1 MKSFQDYL
9 NEADAYVSRPVEG
22 DTVDIEFTVDEG
34 VSTYVL
40 ESNDESV
47 TLYADDTLMSLL
59 ESQGYIE
66 EKIQRYGPAGSS
78 KSIGYS
84 LEENDV
90 AEGAMKDKDIELQD
104 YNRMSP
110 QQFFASYGMKKTD
123 WALKN
128 SDLLKN
134 QQIDWSGSSP
144 WDFVK
149 ETSRMMEL
157 AGCKRMEEDQ
167 SADVLAKKE
176 IDTAITNPMPG
187 VHEEENVQ
195 EGVMSE
201 IDIDLHNI
209 ARTEDFDM
217 LYDAFN
223 GKMGQATQA
232 YLENM
237 FAKVAQHNRL
247 HPDDQQED
255 ILEIMM
261 DQIAADYGDG
271 DIDSEEMS
279 EAEYQGRKV
288 PLGKPMRG
296 DVKKFKVYVKD
307 PKTGNV
313 KKVNFGHGGTSAKR
327 AGQKT
332 MKIKKSNPARRKSF
346 RARHNCDNPGPRT
359 KARYWSCRAW

>member
-9 NEADAYVSRPVEG
+9 NEADVYVNGPVEG

-40 ESNDESV
+40 ESTNESV

-66 EKIQRYGPAGSS
+66 EKIQRYGPAGSNN
-78 KSIGYS
+78 SIGYS
-84 LEENDV
+84 LEENDI

-149 ETSRMMEL
+149 ETSRMLEL

-167 SADVLAKKE
+167 AADVLAKKE
-176 IDTAITNPMPG
+176 LATAITNPMPG

-201 IDIDLHNI
+201 IDIDLHEI
-209 ARTEDFDM
+209 ARNEDYDR
-217 LYDAFN
+217 LYDLLTASSAT
-223 GKMGQATQA
+223 GQFVQDM
-232 YLENM
+232 YYD
-237 FAKVAQHNRL
+237 VARDYGL
-247 HPDDQQED
+247 HPDDD
-255 ILEIMM
+255 NDVILDRLM
-261 DQIAADYGDG
+261 DRISDDYGDP
-271 DIDSEEMS
+271 DFDPAEQMD

-332 MKIKKSNPARRKSF
+332 MKIKKSDPARRRSF